1 MNGSPLFVPGC
12 RMSSVD
18 GEFIPGLA
26 VRTKAGGFQFLPGL
40 HTGDMYQLGQFVE
53 TGDDG
58 EVAFTRGQVIIR
70 LILRTSPRPVE
81 VEQPDWTGWS
91 CRS

>member
-1 MNGSPLFVPGC
+1 
-12 RMSSVD
+12 MSSVD

-58 EVAFTRGQVIIR
+58 EVAFTRGQVMISSISGLVKLSSR
-70 LILRTSPRPVE
+70 IAPAGAAG
-81 VEQPDWTGWS
+81 PD
-91 CRS
+91 CVPC